1 MAIDTWSV
9 GCIFAELLAMQ
20 AESVRN
26 PRDRRPLFPGRTC
39 FPLSADNVLTVADQ
53 RDQLN
58 VIFHVRAAMGEGGG
72 GLGVARDQRN

>member
-1 MAIDTWSV
+1 MAIDAWSV

-26 PRDRRPLFPGRTC
+26 PRDRRPLFPGRSC

-58 VIFHVRAAMGEGGG
+58 VIFQVCIVWSLHSLHHCSASA
-72 GLGVARDQRN
+72 